1 MATKNQNK
9 EQPEMMT
16 SEEIA
21 SEAIALVRG
30 EWKAYENA
38 LVFVTD
44 KVAFNIRNLIK
55 QLRKNY
61 WGIFD
66 NDKDPITGQK
76 MTWIPITE
84 WICDTWATGADRDA
98 KDIKTRAKRL
108 AYVGLSMLARNMIQ
122 KWMTKNVFGE
132 FLDGVERQMAI
143 DGSTITKVYEGYD
156 EDTGEKKVI
165 KTGVDLLNTYFDMT
179 VDSILDPKVRFTE
192 RALKLPLQMQEM
204 DGWINTEG
212 IVGTTNLHPTDTN
225 LTAIRNSTQGGV
237 KMIDC
242 WETYGPIPKY
252 LITGNKADKRQI
264 YGHIVVSGIEGKGD
278 SARVHLIETNPSGK
292 KPLEEGHTKKI
303 PGRWLARGPAES
315 VMMLQGWV
323 NMIVNIRK
331 VRASV
336 SQLGIWKLK
345 KNGGVAPQNL
355 TRMAANG
362 VVQVNSMDDIEQLV
376 VQEASQASYKDEE
389 VAVNWAQRVTNS
401 WSSITGEQTP
411 GSKSATSIVMEG
423 NATKTTFTMYKKAI
437 GFYLEKLMNN
447 HVLPMLNGMLTM
459 GEVVRL
465 TGSPEELAMYDEA
478 VVNCLAKEQVA
489 QDLEDGKKLD
499 VEQVYAEIERVKN
512 KMRVSGKDR
521 FAKLGKIDLTKY
533 DVEVYVGDEEFD
545 ASVQA
550 NNLVNMLKIVPQYQE
565 QIVKELFD
573 LMGMDSSK
581 IVAKPPVAPVQG
593 GQQIANPNPT
603 QIQQN
608 ANAVA

>member
-1 MATKNQNK
+1 
-9 EQPEMMT
+9 MMT

-21 SEAIALVRG
+21 AEAIALVKG

-122 KWMTKNVFGE
+122 KWMSKNVFGE

-204 DGWINTEG
+204 DGWINTDG
-212 IVGTTNLHPTDTN
+212 IQGTTNLHPTDTN

-237 KMIDC
+237 KMVDC

-252 LITGNKADKRQI
+252 LITGNKADKRQV

-278 SARVHLIETNPSGK
+278 NARVHLIETNPTGK

-401 WSSITGEQTP
+401 WAAITGEQTP
-411 GSKSATSIVMEG
+411 ASKSATSIVMEG
-423 NATKTTFTMYKKAI
+423 NASKTTFTMYKKAI

-465 TGSPEELAMYDEA
+465 TGSPEELAMFDEA
-478 VVNCLAKEQVA
+478 VTNCLAKEQVA
-489 QDLEDGKKLD
+489 KDLENGKKLD
-499 VEQVYAEIERVKN
+499 PEQVYAEIERVKA
-512 KMRVSGKDR
+512 KMRVQGKDR

-550 NNLVNMLKIVPQYQE
+550 NNLVNMLKVVPQYQE

-581 IVAKPPVAPVQG
+581 IVSKPPVPPVPG
-593 GQQIANPNPT
+593 GQQISNPNPA
-603 QIQQN
+603 QITAN